1 MPPIFLC
8 FEKKNIEYIKKG
20 VDEYD
25 DIFKQ
30 YVNQRETNVREI
42 YRKQNITAS
51 NTIFSIQGEIEFLKQ
66 QKYICIDNR
75 KKKNIQFNIN

>member
-1 MPPIFLC
+1 MPSIFLC
-8 FEKKNIEYIKKG
+8 FENKKSIEYIKKG

-42 YRKQNITAS
+42 YGRQNITAS

-66 QKYICIDNR
+66 QKYIYIDDR
-75 KKKNIQFNIN
+75 KKKEHLV